1 MREGPIVTPFLGA
14 LQACVSV
21 LLTMSYG
28 AMAERFR
35 LVKES
40 SISDMA
46 GLGVKLFLPA
56 LIVVHLG
63 EQLEADIVLN
73 YVPVL
78 IWAALYTSASIGLAH
93 AVSRGLGLPVWVT
106 PACAFNN
113 TTSLPLLLL
122 QSLESV
128 GSLKLIIPEGDSMS
142 GAITRA
148 QSYFLLCAVVSK
160 TIGYAVG
167 PKMLQNGNNQDEG
180 RDAQDTDAE
189 AGQSNNGDY
198 ADNDE
203 EASEETSLLPERV
216 QKARRKVTGKFRRV
230 GRWVSSFL
238 PERVKQELMAPFESP
253 FADVAILCTIIGA
266 ALGLVP
272 QLHRAFFR
280 PYEEGGIFNAWL
292 TSSVKN
298 IGKLFTTLQIFVVGG
313 KLGASFQRMK
323 ASGNSGEIPKKAIVT
338 ILLVRLVIWPA
349 ISISL
354 IYMLAKRTGL
364 VRYDPILWFSLMMMP
379 AGPPALVISG
389 FAELAKISE
398 AEKMAVAKT
407 LTVCSPGSAPEPGGR
422 ADLPIFDLADNSS
435 SNTPSSVAPD
445 RPNLPIPLEPT
456 SFTSAPPPRSS
467 TDGIP
472 SSSRFESGAGSDST
486 ASSID
491 NPPTSAGTRRRR
503 FSTIDPSAFTGG
515 TGGVS
520 GNFTPSQEQ
529 ASVQSHNPRAEHP
542 PSPKRRRL
550 ANMRP
555 DGISSAN
562 GFSQASNGLSVS
574 PSRKTVFAHS
584 SNSQPAHSSSN
595 GESQK
600 NGPSKTSKKS
610 SSYFGHDREEV
621 TRILIQSLYE
631 LGYDGAASLLSMES
645 GYQLESPAVGIF
657 RKAVLEGRWAEA
669 EDILI
674 QSFTPDANVR
684 EPGFSSGKPATT
696 EKLLLVENAEKNE
709 MLFYLRQQKFLELLE
724 ARDLGSALTVLRHEL
739 TPLNYDVGRLHAL
752 SSLLMCPPEH
762 LRNQAGWEGPI
773 SSSRERLLSELS
785 NEVWYCQFSHDGS
798 KLVTAGRDRH
808 VYIYDTSNFSVY
820 RQLEKH
826 EEGVAHVS
834 WSPDDSKLITCSQ
847 DKKARVWSVET
858 GRCLLT
864 INHHRQPV
872 TAAVWAADGESFVTA
887 SLDLSSQLCH
897 WSMRGD
903 PLYTWHGGFRVQDCA
918 ITPDGRRLIAA
929 DVEEKIHVYD
939 FATHEEEYCLPL
951 KSKPTSVTVS
961 RDSRYMLVNLSEGQ
975 IQLIDLDTTEVI
987 RRFQGQKQGHF
998 VIRSAFGGAAENFVV
1013 SGSEDSR
1020 VYIWHKE
1027 NGTLIETLEGH
1038 TSGCVNAISWNP
1050 TNPCMFASAGDDY
1063 FVRIW
1068 TRERDMQRYAPA
1080 NKGEAVSVN
1089 GSARTSALRSTS
1101 NF

>member
-1 MREGPIVTPFLGA
+1 
-14 LQACVSV
+14 
-21 LLTMSYG
+21 MSG
-28 AMAERFR
+28 
-35 LVKES
+35 
-40 SISDMA
+40 
-46 GLGVKLFLPA
+46 
-56 LIVVHLG
+56 
-63 EQLEADIVLN
+63 
-73 YVPVL
+73 
-78 IWAALYTSASIGLAH
+78 
-93 AVSRGLGLPVWVT
+93 
-106 PACAFNN
+106 
-113 TTSLPLLLL
+113 
-122 QSLESV
+122 
-128 GSLKLIIPEGDSMS
+128 MS
-142 GAITRA
+142 GAAYQRDPVQMI
-148 QSYFLLCAVVSK
+148 QMLLFK
-160 TIGYAVG
+160 
-167 PKMLQNGNNQDEG
+167 
-180 RDAQDTDAE
+180 
-189 AGQSNNGDY
+189 
-198 ADNDE
+198 
-203 EASEETSLLPERV
+203 LLSDRCHPL
-216 QKARRKVTGKFRRV
+216 T
-230 GRWVSSFL
+230 
-238 PERVKQELMAPFESP
+238 
-253 FADVAILCTIIGA
+253 
-266 ALGLVP
+266 
-272 QLHRAFFR
+272 LHFF
-280 PYEEGGIFNAWL
+280 
-292 TSSVKN
+292 
-298 IGKLFTTLQIFVVGG
+298 
-313 KLGASFQRMK
+313 
-323 ASGNSGEIPKKAIVT
+323 
-338 ILLVRLVIWPA
+338 VRLA
-349 ISISL
+349 KSSL
-354 IYMLAKRTGL
+354 S
-364 VRYDPILWFSLMMMP
+364 P
-379 AGPPALVISG
+379 
-389 FAELAKISE
+389 SE
-398 AEKMAVAKT
+398 AVDRIILRDVKDLNVSGLESQRT
-407 LTVCSPGSAPEPGGR
+407 NEPGGR

-752 SSLLMCPPEH
+752 SRNDFP
-762 LRNQAGWEGPI
+762 LRTGV
-773 SSSRERLLSELS
+773 ELRQHS
-785 NEVWYCQFSHDGS
+785 DEVWYCQFSHDGS

-1027 NGTLIETLEGH
+1027 NG
-1038 TSGCVNAISWNP
+1038 
-1050 TNPCMFASAGDDY
+1050 DDY

>member
-1 MREGPIVTPFLGA
+1 M
-14 LQACVSV
+14 
-21 LLTMSYG
+21 
-28 AMAERFR
+28 
-35 LVKES
+35 
-40 SISDMA
+40 
-46 GLGVKLFLPA
+46 
-56 LIVVHLG
+56 
-63 EQLEADIVLN
+63 LN
-73 YVPVL
+73 P
-78 IWAALYTSASIGLAH
+78 
-93 AVSRGLGLPVWVT
+93 
-106 PACAFNN
+106 N
-113 TTSLPLLLL
+113 
-122 QSLESV
+122 
-128 GSLKLIIPEGDSMS
+128 
-142 GAITRA
+142 
-148 QSYFLLCAVVSK
+148 
-160 TIGYAVG
+160 
-167 PKMLQNGNNQDEG
+167 
-180 RDAQDTDAE
+180 
-189 AGQSNNGDY
+189 
-198 ADNDE
+198 
-203 EASEETSLLPERV
+203 
-216 QKARRKVTGKFRRV
+216 FRR
-230 GRWVSSFL
+230 G
-238 PERVKQELMAPFESP
+238 
-253 FADVAILCTIIGA
+253 
-266 ALGLVP
+266 
-272 QLHRAFFR
+272 
-280 PYEEGGIFNAWL
+280 
-292 TSSVKN
+292 
-298 IGKLFTTLQIFVVGG
+298 
-313 KLGASFQRMK
+313 
-323 ASGNSGEIPKKAIVT
+323 SGNSRRVSVNPP
-338 ILLVRLVIWPA
+338 LVQ
-349 ISISL
+349 
-354 IYMLAKRTGL
+354 
-364 VRYDPILWFSLMMMP
+364 
-379 AGPPALVISG
+379 
-389 FAELAKISE
+389 
-398 AEKMAVAKT
+398 
-407 LTVCSPGSAPEPGGR
+407 VCSPGSAPEPGGR

>member
-1 MREGPIVTPFLGA
+1 MLEGPIFTPFLGA

-28 AMAERFR
+28 AIAERLR

-40 SISDMA
+40 SINDMA

-63 EQLEADIVLN
+63 EQLHADIVLN

-78 IWAALYTSASIGLAH
+78 VWAALYTSASIGLAH

-128 GSLKLIIPEGDSMS
+128 GSLKLIIPEGDSIS
-142 GAITRA
+142 DAITRA

-167 PKMLQNGNNQDEG
+167 PKMLQNGNDQDEG

-189 AGQSNNGDY
+189 AGQSDNGGDV
-198 ADNDE
+198 DNDE
-203 EASEETSLLPERV
+203 EADEGTSLLPERA
-216 QKARRKVTGKFRRV
+216 QKARRKVYGKFRRV
-230 GRWVSSFL
+230 GRWVSAFL

-266 ALGLVP
+266 TLGLVP

-338 ILLVRLVIWPA
+338 IFLVRLVIWPV

-354 IYMLAKRTGL
+354 IYVLAKRTVL
-364 VRYDPILWFSLMMMP
+364 VRYDPILWFSLMLMP

-398 AEKMAVAKT
+398 AEKMAVAKS

-435 SNTPSSVAPD
+435 SNIPSSVAPD
-445 RPNLPIPLEPT
+445 HPNLPIPLEPT
-456 SFTSAPPPRSS
+456 SFTSAPPPSSS
-467 TDGIP
+467 TDGIQ
-472 SSSRFESGAGSDST
+472 SSSQLESGAGSNST
-486 ASSID
+486 AVSID
-491 NPPTSAGTRRRR
+491 NPPTSSVPRRRR
-503 FSTIDPSAFTGG
+503 FSTIDTSAFTEG

-520 GNFTPSQEQ
+520 GNYTPRQEQ
-529 ASVQSHNPRAEHP
+529 ASVQSHTSPEEHP
-542 PSPKRRRL
+542 PFPKRRRL

-562 GFSQASNGLSVS
+562 GFSQASNGLSAS

-600 NGPSKTSKKS
+600 NGSSKTSKKS

-674 QSFTPDANVR
+674 QSFTPDADMR
-684 EPGFSSGKPATT
+684 DTGFSSGKPATT

-724 ARDLGSALTVLRHEL
+724 ARDLGSALIVLRHEL

-762 LRNQAGWEGPI
+762 LHNQAGWEGPI

-785 NEVWYCQFSHDGS
+785 R
-798 KLVTAGRDRH
+798 RDRH
-808 VYIYDTSNFSVY
+808 VYIYDTTNFSVY

-834 WSPDDSKLITCSQ
+834 WSPDDTKLITCSQ

-939 FATHEEEYCLPL
+939 FATHEEEYCLAL
-951 KSKPTSVTVS
+951 KSKPTSVAVS

-1027 NGTLIETLEGH
+1027 NGTLVETLEGH
-1038 TSGCVNAISWNP
+1038 ISGCVNAISWNP
-1050 TNPCMFASAGDDY
+1050 TNPGMFASAGDDC

-1080 NKGEAVSVN
+1080 SKGEAASVN

-1101 NF
+1101 SF

>member
-595 GESQK
+595 GASQK

>member
-1089 GSARTSALRSTS
+1089 GSART
-1101 NF
+1101 

>member
-298 IGKLFTTLQIFVVGG
+298 IGKLFTTLQIFV
-313 KLGASFQRMK
+313 RMK

-338 ILLVRLVIWPA
+338 IFLVRLVIWPA

-762 LRNQAGWEGPI
+762 LHNQAGWEGPI